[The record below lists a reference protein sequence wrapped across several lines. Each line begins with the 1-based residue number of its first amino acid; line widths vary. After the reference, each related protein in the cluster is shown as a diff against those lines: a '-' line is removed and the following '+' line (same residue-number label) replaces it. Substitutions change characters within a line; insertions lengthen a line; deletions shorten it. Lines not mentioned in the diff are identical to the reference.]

1 MHRINS
7 EQIHTT
13 LLDTLRQ
20 VVPQVDP
27 QTLQPD
33 RALHD
38 QLHLDSIDFL
48 RLMLT
53 LEQEF
58 HWTIFEFDDPQL
70 STLNGCEHYLTDQ
83 LALAA

>member
-1 MHRINS
+1 MNRISS
-7 EQIHTT
+7 EHIHTT
-13 LLDTLRQ
+13 LLDRLRQ

-33 RALHD
+33 RALHN

-58 HWTIFEFDDPQL
+58 HVTIFEFDYPRL
-70 STLNGCEHYLTDQ
+70 FTLNGCEHYLTDQ